1 MKSADPLTT
10 ETTTSKDGTVVAY
23 EKTGVGPALIL
34 IDAAGHY
41 RRFSSFEGLRALLA
55 ADFTVYHYD
64 RRGRGQSGDTAPF
77 TPERE
82 VEDLAALINAAG
94 GSAFVYAFSS
104 GGLVAVQAAAHG
116 LPIAKMA
123 LLEPPIAPEE
133 DSAAQRTFAAG
144 LSELIN
150 AGRRGAAVEYYLAG
164 IGVPADILDGMRGTE
179 SWAAMEAVAPTLVY
193 DCLISEATSYGL
205 LAAVNT
211 PTLVIDSE
219 GSDDELRSMAVTV
232 AQGLPSASLQRLTG
246 EWHGVSDEVLAPA
259 LGRFFAD

>member
-10 ETTTSKDGTVVAY
+10 ETTTSKDGTVIAY

-150 AGRRGAAVEYYLAG
+150 AGRRGVLPRCHWCSCRHLGRHARDRVVG
-164 IGVPADILDGMRGTE
+164 GDRG
-179 SWAAMEAVAPTLVY
+179 
-193 DCLISEATSYGL
+193 C
-205 LAAVNT
+205 
-211 PTLVIDSE
+211 
-219 GSDDELRSMAVTV
+219 GSDA
-232 AQGLPSASLQRLTG
+232 
-246 EWHGVSDEVLAPA
+246 GV
-259 LGRFFAD
+259 